1 MKRIH
6 SIDMIRGLCL
16 FIMVLYHSVD
26 WWIVVPDR
34 WIIALL
40 VPILGPLFF
49 TGFLFVSGFSAI
61 TVYRSGVNKAKTSSS
76 VTITQIKSVYI
87 MRALLL
93 LVTALIYNTVIAL
106 AIHNFTWIWAWNVL
120 QTISISLLLAWPLLR
135 TSMYFRTG
143 LGIGLLVLNDLLSPF
158 LLSYRGQFNIYG
170 VLYHI
175 LYNPIEQ
182 FTILAYFAMFI
193 FGTVVG
199 DFIFDF
205 NIIKDEE
212 ERKKKLKG
220 VVLRTLFI
228 VGVLSTIF
236 GITYRFYD
244 FLDRQTISSLFYSLG
259 AILLLFAVLLYLEEF
274 EKIKPKKSYR
284 FFFYYSYYSFSIYI
298 VHDIL
303 YPLFYQQL
311 NVIIIWF
318 VCIGILTLF
327 TLLLRFLHKR
337 VGSKASLKA
346 QIGFLSLIIL
356 NKIKQSKK
364 LKSDLNF
371 KSNP

>member
-16 FIMVLYHSVD
+16 FTMVLYHSVD
-26 WWIVVPDR
+26 WWIVKPDR

-49 TGFLFVSGFSAI
+49 TGFLFVSGFSAA
-61 TVYRSGVNKAKTSSS
+61 TVYRKGINKSATSSS
-76 VTITQIKSVYI
+76 LTITQIKSVYI
-87 MRALLL
+87 LRALLL
-93 LVTALIYNTVIAL
+93 LAAALIYNTVIAL
-106 AIHNFTWIWAWNVL
+106 AIKDLTWIWAWNVL
-120 QTISISLLLAWPLLR
+120 QTIAISLLLAWPLLR
-135 TSMYFRTG
+135 TPMYFRIG
-143 LGIGLLVLNDLLSPF
+143 LGIGLLVLNDVLSPF
-158 LLSYRGQFNIYG
+158 LLSYRGQLNIYG
-170 VLYHI
+170 VLFYI
-175 LYNPIEQ
+175 LYHPIEQ

-193 FGTVVG
+193 IGTVVG
-199 DFIFDF
+199 DFLFDF
-205 NIIKDEE
+205 NKIIDED

-220 VVLRTLFI
+220 VVLRTILI
-228 VGVLSTIF
+228 VGILSTIF
-236 GITYRFYD
+236 GITYRFHD
-244 FLDRQTISSLFYSLG
+244 FLDRRTISSLFYSIGTIL
-259 AILLLFAVLLYLEEF
+259 ILLAVLLYFEEF

-298 VHDIL
+298 THDIL
-303 YPLFYQQL
+303 YPLFYRHL

-327 TLLLRFLHKR
+327 TLLLRFLYKR

-356 NKIKQSKK
+356 NKIEQKMEKK
-364 LKSDLNF
+364 LEI
-371 KSNP
+371 